1 MYIKFGWGRNLS
13 KDDLKYTATDF
24 NVSLSSSEE
33 YGIGLGNCLPGQI
46 NINLEVEPSY
56 QHKPATDILKFAKNQ
71 HDIAKTEGAGK
82 IVVYPEEDVGQAT
95 QEIEFKDAWIADLVS
110 GGTMRDRAFTLRLSI
125 VAGNI
130 KMSDV
135 EFVDQR
141 RTKLLTPSKA

>member
-13 KDDLKYTATDF
+13 KDDLKYTATEF

-82 IVVYPEEDVGQAT
+82 IVVYPEATHVFYDARRPSFEPEAQRTRGSACSASFRANSPAKKIKFVGFAPR
-95 QEIEFKDAWIADLVS
+95 FA
-110 GGTMRDRAFTLRLSI
+110 
-125 VAGNI
+125 
-130 KMSDV
+130 
-135 EFVDQR
+135 
-141 RTKLLTPSKA
+141 